1 MGDVTVA
8 ETRPAAR
15 VICLDGDGRVLLLR
29 WHDHVS
35 DEVFWEPPGGGIDP
49 GESALAAARREL
61 TEETGLP
68 GEAVEDVWVQVERD
82 FHWLGVHYMK
92 TEPFFLARFPGT
104 PKVGGTEF
112 TSEETGTYRGHAWH
126 TPDSLDTLPERVEP
140 PNLRD
145 VIDRLV

>member
-1 MGDVTVA
+1 MA

-15 VICLDGDGRVLLLR
+15 VVCLDGDGRVLLLR

-49 GESALAAARREL
+49 GESPLAAARREL

-68 GEAVEDVWVQVERD
+68 GEAVEDLWVSVERD
-82 FHWLGVHYMK
+82 FHWLGVHYVK
-92 TEPFFLARFPGT
+92 TEPFFLARFEGT
-104 PKVGGTEF
+104 PQVASVDF

-126 TPDSLDTLPERVEP
+126 TPDSLDSLEERVEP

-145 VIDRLV
+145 VIERLL